1 MTDMVVNTK
10 SLPETLFRLI
20 QTEQVRLRETD
31 GEILLTPIDE
41 ISDQAEGLR
50 GLLADYE
57 EMALD
62 RFLARKHADKSLD
75 L

>member
-1 MTDMVVNTK
+1 MTDTVVSTK

-20 QTEQVRLRETD
+20 QTERVRLRETD
-31 GEILLTPIDE
+31 GEILLTPLFE
-41 ISDQAEGLR
+41 TSDQAEGLR
-50 GLLADYE
+50 GLLADCE

-62 RFLARKHADKSLD
+62 KFLARKHADKGLD

>member
-1 MTDMVVNTK
+1 MTDMVVSTK

-31 GEILLTPIDE
+31 GEILLTPVGE

-50 GLLADYE
+50 GLLADCE

-62 RFLARKHADKSLD
+62 KFLARKHADKGLD